1 MRTTLTLE
9 DEVALGLK
17 RIQRR
22 FPDRSF
28 KDIVNDTIKK
38 GLVANG
44 DTERMPFKIGPLKD
58 TKPRPGLNFDNIN
71 ALISQVEGD
80 FHK

>member
-38 GLVANG
+38 GLVVNG
-44 DTERMPFKIGPLKD
+44 DIARVPFKIGPLKD

-71 ALISQVEGD
+71 ALIAQVEGD

>member
-9 DEVALGLK
+9 DEVAMGLK
-17 RIQRR
+17 RLQKR
-22 FPDRSF
+22 FPNRSF
-28 KDIVNDTIKK
+28 KEIVNDTIKK
-38 GLVANG
+38 GLAANG
-44 DTERMPFKIGPLKD
+44 YLPRVPFKIKPLRD
-58 TKPRPGLNFDNIN
+58 TNPKPGLNFDNIN